1 MIDINEVYWRHSF
14 QYGRAY
20 AKITAIDLLNQKV
33 YYDMYRGD
41 TNMYE
46 MSTSLSIKRFMGIYD
61 FKLEFLP
68 KWLK

>member
-1 MIDINEVYWRHSF
+1 MIDINEVYWRHSV
-14 QYGRAY
+14 QYGRTY

-33 YYDMYRGD
+33 YYDKYRGD
-41 TNMYE
+41 TNE
-46 MSTSLSIKRFMGIYD
+46 CEVSTSLSIERFMGIYH